1 VLKGPTSALNG
12 SEAVGGVIH
21 INTKVF
27 AAKETA
33 RKKAQAQ
40 KTVGEFDLLNANVG
54 GYFSNGRTSM
64 SGGFLSNNTTGQQQR
79 GIKGYVHLNTAS
91 ASLSHKWND
100 HWQVAFRSALDN
112 RKFAAQNF
120 YTTFASDTAEEQV
133 KTFWNQLKA
142 IYQKGQNKITL
153 DVGYKWAED
162 EYLFNKSSVPNLNKS
177 RLWQALAV
185 YQHTFT
191 EKTNVHSG
199 LQFINRSIRSNDR
212 GNHTVAQAAAFVIL
226 NQLIGTSLNVSPALR
241 IDWNERSGTEVVPQ
255 VALSYF
261 ILGFQFRTSAGKT
274 IRDADFTERF
284 NNYNKSTVSSGR
296 IGNPDL
302 QAERSFSYEAGAD
315 YFASKGLKLS
325 ATFFQRF
332 HKRLIDWVS
341 TPYMDMPRKNNLI
354 PTGSYALAKNIAEVT
369 TTGFET
375 DLQYSYSFMDRY
387 QLWST
392 LGLVWLHSKS
402 SEPVPSFYIT
412 SHARFLTNFS
422 LLLAAPH
429 FQISTNG
436 VYKTR
441 EEQAASAINTKVSK
455 DYFVMNTKGEVLF
468 WQKRLGIFLQV
479 DNIFDKKY
487 SDLLGA
493 IMPRRWWQGG
503 ARLTL

>member
-1 VLKGPTSALNG
+1 
-12 SEAVGGVIH
+12 
-21 INTKVF
+21 
-27 AAKETA
+27 
-33 RKKAQAQ
+33 
-40 KTVGEFDLLNANVG
+40 
-54 GYFSNGRTSM
+54 
-64 SGGFLSNNTTGQQQR
+64 
-79 GIKGYVHLNTAS
+79 
-91 ASLSHKWND
+91 
-100 HWQVAFRSALDN
+100 
-112 RKFAAQNF
+112 
-120 YTTFASDTAEEQV
+120 
-133 KTFWNQLKA
+133 
-142 IYQKGQNKITL
+142 
-153 DVGYKWAED
+153 
-162 EYLFNKSSVPNLNKS
+162 
-177 RLWQALAV
+177 
-185 YQHTFT
+185 
-191 EKTNVHSG
+191 
-199 LQFINRSIRSNDR
+199 
-212 GNHTVAQAAAFVIL
+212 
-226 NQLIGTSLNVSPALR
+226 IGTSLNVSPALR

-284 NNYNKSTVSSGR
+284 NNYNKTTVSSGR

-325 ATFFQRF
+325 GTFFQRF

-375 DLQYSYSFMDRY
+375 DLQYSYSFIDGY

-429 FQISTNG
+429 FQISMNG

-479 DNIFDKKY
+479 DNVFDKKY

>member
-1 VLKGPTSALNG
+1 
-12 SEAVGGVIH
+12 
-21 INTKVF
+21 
-27 AAKETA
+27 
-33 RKKAQAQ
+33 
-40 KTVGEFDLLNANVG
+40 DLLNANVG
-54 GYFSNGRTSM
+54 CYFSNGRTSM

-79 GIKGYVHLNTAS
+79 GIKGYLHLNTAS

-100 HWQVAFRSALDN
+100 HWQVTFRSALDN

-120 YTTFASDTAEEQV
+120 YTTFVSDTAEEQV

-153 DVGYKWAED
+153 DVGYKGAED

-375 DLQYSYSFMDRY
+375 DLQYSYSFTDRY

-429 FQISTNG
+429 FQISMNG

-479 DNIFDKKY
+479 DNVFDKKY